1 MFYRCKSCGG
11 NVTYNPDKKKMIC
24 ESCGNE
30 GEPELISQDKKH
42 VCNNCGAEIEAD
54 QIDLSLKCPYCGT
67 YVIFEDRMENE
78 YEPNLVLP
86 FAIDKHKAL
95 DLLKEKFAKQLFLPG
110 NFCSSSTIESMEG
123 MYVPFWMYDL
133 HTHVHFEG
141 EADKIRTW
149 EEGDYDCTETST
161 YRIVRD
167 FDVDYDKIPVDAS
180 KAMPDAMMD
189 LVEPYKYE
197 ALGEFDAKFLS
208 GFQAEIYD
216 EDKDTLFPRAKKK
229 ADKYSQ
235 KYLGGYNVEYDAVRP
250 TVNDKKSTEK
260 ASFYSF
266 LPLWRY
272 VYRYGGKNYGFYV
285 NGQTGKAVG
294 EAPTSL
300 SKAVVW
306 FIAVFGS
313 LFFTVEMLLYLLG
326 VM

>member
-95 DLLKEKFAKQLFLPG
+95 DLLKEKFAKQMFLPG

-123 MYVPFWMYDL
+123 LYVPFWMYDL

-197 ALGEFDAKFLS
+197 ALHQNIL
-208 GFQAEIYD
+208 
-216 EDKDTLFPRAKKK
+216 T
-229 ADKYSQ
+229 
-235 KYLGGYNVEYDAVRP
+235 
-250 TVNDKKSTEK
+250 
-260 ASFYSF
+260 FYR
-266 LPLWRY
+266 LKRI
-272 VYRYGGKNYGFYV
+272 RQITK
-285 NGQTGKAVG
+285 
-294 EAPTSL
+294 
-300 SKAVVW
+300 
-306 FIAVFGS
+306 
-313 LFFTVEMLLYLLG
+313 
-326 VM
+326 

>member
-1 MFYRCKSCGG
+1 M
-11 NVTYNPDKKKMIC
+11 
-24 ESCGNE
+24 
-30 GEPELISQDKKH
+30 
-42 VCNNCGAEIEAD
+42 
-54 QIDLSLKCPYCGT
+54 
-67 YVIFEDRMENE
+67 
-78 YEPNLVLP
+78 LP

-95 DLLKEKFAKQLFLPG
+95 DLLKEKFAKQMFLPG

-123 MYVPFWMYDL
+123 LYVPFWMYDL

-180 KAMPDAMMD
+180 RRCGCHDG

-197 ALGEFDAKFLS
+197 ALESLLRTSFW
-208 GFQAEIYD
+208 FQAEIYD

-272 VYRYGGKNYGFYV
+272 VYRYGGKNYEFYV

-300 SKAVVW
+300 SKALVW
-306 FIAVFGS
+306 FVAVFGS

>member
-95 DLLKEKFAKQLFLPG
+95 DLLKEKFAKQMFLPG

-123 MYVPFWMYDL
+123 LYVPFWMYDL

-229 ADKYSQ
+229 RPARRRKHKQ
-235 KYLGGYNVEYDAVRP
+235 DATTKGVVFSITRP
-250 TVNDKKSTEK
+250 AEK
-260 ASFYSF
+260 GKGFPHEQHRNSEQGQRAS
-266 LPLWRY
+266 R
-272 VYRYGGKNYGFYV
+272 
-285 NGQTGKAVG
+285 T
-294 EAPTSL
+294 APHGRRIDCRNREHSGCDQG
-300 SKAVVW
+300 AHDCH
-306 FIAVFGS
+306 
-313 LFFTVEMLLYLLG
+313 
-326 VM
+326 

>member
-1 MFYRCKSCGG
+1 MSDF
-11 NVTYNPDKKKMIC
+11 
-24 ESCGNE
+24 
-30 GEPELISQDKKH
+30 LI
-42 VCNNCGAEIEAD
+42 
-54 QIDLSLKCPYCGT
+54 
-67 YVIFEDRMENE
+67 
-78 YEPNLVLP
+78 
-86 FAIDKHKAL
+86 
-95 DLLKEKFAKQLFLPG
+95 
-110 NFCSSSTIESMEG
+110 
-123 MYVPFWMYDL
+123 
-133 HTHVHFEG
+133 
-141 EADKIRTW
+141 
-149 EEGDYDCTETST
+149 
-161 YRIVRD
+161 D

-272 VYRYGGKNYGFYV
+272 VYRYGGKNYEFYV

-300 SKAVVW
+300 SKALVW
-306 FIAVFGS
+306 FVAVFVS